1 MASRGPNGCE
11 TSEIRALNTSRP
23 RLSSAI
29 SGEID
34 GNPTK
39 ARLEQ
44 AEATFIDLLHLS
56 LASEAKS
63 LAIPKKVSLPILCQG
78 LKTISFAYRLRAA
91 GPLVTLFK
99 RRKNLKAIG
108 D

>member
-1 MASRGPNGCE
+1 MAAKPAR
-11 TSEIRALNTSRP
+11 SEPLTRAARVFLQRFQHK
-23 RLSSAI
+23 
-29 SGEID
+29 ID

-56 LASEAKS
+56 LASKAKS

-78 LKTISFAYRLRAA
+78 LKTISFACRLRAK

-99 RRKNLKAIG
+99 RRKNLPAIG